1 VADSNTPSIT
11 LQKSASIRPRPATF
25 TWTYHAQAA
34 IWIASMLWL
43 AEGNHSRLLAQ
54 VHNDRPVAVG
64 AGHLDGWA

>member
-34 IWIASMLWL
+34 IWIASMLRL
-43 AEGNHSRLLAQ
+43 AEGTIGDKPAKWISIRSLGRRTG
-54 VHNDRPVAVG
+54 DITSF
-64 AGHLDGWA
+64 